1 MVKSVHTAVPVMLNF
16 LLPGSLLLQRR
27 SFSCF
32 FHYSSPSLSFLFR
45 IRSSAKN
52 ISLPYLIL
60 NSSVNLFLFLCG
72 FIISPS

>member
-1 MVKSVHTAVPVMLNF
+1 MVKSVHTAASYAELPASRFSSASTPFLF
-16 LLPGSLLLQRR
+16 LLFSLQL
-27 SFSCF
+27 
-32 FHYSSPSLSFLFR
+32 SLSFFPIPNQEFR
-45 IRSSAKN
+45 KN

>member
-1 MVKSVHTAVPVMLNF
+1 MVKSVHTAASYAELPASRFSSASTPFLF
-16 LLPGSLLLQRR
+16 LL
-27 SFSCF
+27 